1 MAELTVPTR
10 HSDLQRMWNFT
21 VKALDDV
28 SNIATNLALRVL
40 TPPRIIRHTAEP
52 SKPVSTVIAE

>member
-10 HSDLQRMWNFT
+10 HSDLQHMWNFT
-21 VKALDDV
+21 VKALEDV
-28 SNIATNLALRVL
+28 SNIALRVL